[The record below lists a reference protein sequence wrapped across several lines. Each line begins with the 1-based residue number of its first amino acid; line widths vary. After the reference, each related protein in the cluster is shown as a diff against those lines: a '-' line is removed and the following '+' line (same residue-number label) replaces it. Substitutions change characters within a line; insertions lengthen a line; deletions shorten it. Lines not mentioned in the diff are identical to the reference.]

1 MTENKRFK
9 KGDFEEGCPRFI
21 PFERERKTKA
31 SDSTG
36 NEITLCYNLFDIVDT
51 EKLDY
56 VDFIDPYMDI
66 QDCNR
71 DCNIMNVVDYLLKE
85 LRE

>member
-1 MTENKRFK
+1 MTGKRFK
-9 KGDFEEGCPRFI
+9 KGDFDEDCPRFI
-21 PFERERKTKA
+21 PFKRDE
-31 SDSTG
+31 SYS
-36 NEITLCYNLFDIVDT
+36 LFDIVDT

-56 VDFIDPYMDI
+56 VGFINPYSNI
-66 QDCNR
+66 KECNR